1 MGESTSFANFS
12 VAGKNQLAN
21 KNHKP
26 LSCSVR
32 DVCIADIYPNEGLR
46 LPFEDIF
53 KNFIF
58 GIEEYSFQNT
68 T

>member
-1 MGESTSFANFS
+1 MSTIFPNFS
-12 VAGKNQLAN
+12 VTGKTQLAN
-21 KNHKP
+21 RSYKS

-32 DVCIADIYPNEGLR
+32 DVCIVDIYPNEGCH
-46 LPFEDIF
+46 LPFEDLF